1 MIEKTRNMVR
11 RYGPQVGA
19 AVGSTMLLARPAHA
33 AIDVSE
39 VVTAIEAAATAV
51 GLIAA
56 AVLIVYA
63 GVKAWKLARAAM

>member
-1 MIEKTRNMVR
+1 MFKNVKTRLPVL
-11 RYGPQVGA
+11 A
-19 AVGSTMLLARPAHA
+19 GSGLGLVALSQPAHA

-39 VVTAIEAAATAV
+39 VVTAIESAATAV